1 MAAPERFADRSDSSC
16 TAGAVHTWP
25 ICMDRPRVLRF
36 HSAADGQCEEC
47 AGADREKL
55 CCQCEYDQQAVKED
69 RMAKFLAFKDHRGQ
83 EIYVNAALVRAVRSE
98 GESGAWIDFD
108 GEHSIR
114 TPSPANTVV
123 RDLEK
128 AV

>member
-1 MAAPERFADRSDSSC
+1 LQQCDRSD
-16 TAGAVHTWP
+16 AVNGGDP
-25 ICMDRPRVLRF
+25 PADLLRF
-36 HSAADGQCEEC
+36 RQDASEVAQLPDLA
-47 AGADREKL
+47 R
-55 CCQCEYDQQAVKED
+55 CQREYDQQAVEEE

-114 TPSPANTVV
+114 TPSPANAVV

>member
-1 MAAPERFADRSDSSC
+1 MRRTQTNDLRGSYQSIIAAPSQR
-16 TAGAVHTWP
+16 
-25 ICMDRPRVLRF
+25 
-36 HSAADGQCEEC
+36 
-47 AGADREKL
+47 
-55 CCQCEYDQQAVKED
+55 EYDQQAVEEE
-69 RMAKFLAFKDHRGQ
+69 RMAKFLAFKDHLGQ
-83 EIYVNAALVRAVRSE
+83 EVYVNAVLVRAVRSD

>member
-1 MAAPERFADRSDSSC
+1 MVLKNRHSLTRAADPQYLIRATSRLQRKC
-16 TAGAVHTWP
+16 QLPKRAGAA
-25 ICMDRPRVLRF
+25 F
-36 HSAADGQCEEC
+36 AKEE
-47 AGADREKL
+47 G
-55 CCQCEYDQQAVKED
+55 QCEYDQQAVKED